1 MKSLTDWTLLSLC
14 KGAEQTSAM
23 LRSVLSSVNKERTN
37 ENRVKSNSFITF
49 FSLLLQKERKKQKK
63 NNSKTERDM

>member
-37 ENRVKSNSFITF
+37 ENRVKSNSF

-63 NNSKTERDM
+63 NNNKTERDM